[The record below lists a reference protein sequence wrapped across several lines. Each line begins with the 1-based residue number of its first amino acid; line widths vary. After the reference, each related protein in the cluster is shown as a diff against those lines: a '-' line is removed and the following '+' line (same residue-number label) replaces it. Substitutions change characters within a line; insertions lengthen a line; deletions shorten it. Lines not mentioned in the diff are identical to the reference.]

1 LAKYLSIMRLMAE
14 AFNPVDVGLTGFCS
28 NGCLALAP
36 DQPVHAAICLRL
48 WSRSAMSGPLG
59 EA

>member
-1 LAKYLSIMRLMAE
+1 MRLMAE
-14 AFNPVDVGLTGFCS
+14 AFNAVDVGLTGFCS
-28 NGCLALAP
+28 NACLALAH